1 MVFLKIE
8 NKAFLESVNVR
19 SRKFKDDASSYA
31 FNTKK
36 TAEVNVSDKKKR
48 LKFIVFDYCY

>member
-36 TAEVNVSDKKKR
+36 TAEVNVSDK
-48 LKFIVFDYCY
+48 